1 MKWEYPQNR
10 INRRPPVSA
19 GDTSWKL
26 VKQSLYFFAHF
37 TIPLMKGVGQ
47 K

>member
-26 VKQSLYFFAHF
+26 VKQSLSFL
-37 TIPLMKGVGQ
+37 PSRDRQGV
-47 K
+47 